1 MIHHFKGLV
10 QNKYGGHLK
19 GWSREFLKNIFS
31 KRKLNAYFLGYFKCH
46 DKKKI
51 RNDCKCVNN
60 IFKRDILSLVIFCIS
75 IKKKV
80 MKPW

>member
-46 DKKKI
+46 DNKKKEMI
-51 RNDCKCVNN
+51 VN
-60 IFKRDILSLVIFCIS
+60 V
-75 IKKKV
+75 
-80 MKPW
+80 